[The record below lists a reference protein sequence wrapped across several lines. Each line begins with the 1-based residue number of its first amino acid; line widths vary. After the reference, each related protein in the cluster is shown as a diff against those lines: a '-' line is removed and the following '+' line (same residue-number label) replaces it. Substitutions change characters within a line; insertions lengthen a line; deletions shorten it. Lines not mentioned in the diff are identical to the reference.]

1 WREWHG
7 LCQNCPVYNSCPG
20 ICHSCHP
27 LYSAFVWH
35 AGIDVSPWVWR
46 LVGVSLI
53 ALGAGINLFCGWEFA
68 FRGKGTPAVWDPPQK
83 LVSTG
88 LYQYTRNP
96 MYLGIDL
103 LLLGEAVL
111 FESWILLGYAILVGA
126 GFHLFVIY
134 YEEPTLARKFEVKYE
149 VYRVRVPRW
158 LPSQRVQP
166 RAGE

>member
-1 WREWHG
+1 MVYAKTALFTILVPGFATVAIPYILLSSGTNG
-7 LCQNCPVYNSCPG
+7 LTFHLG
-20 ICHSCHP
+20 
-27 LYSAFVWH
+27 
-35 AGIDVSPWVWR
+35 VWR

-53 ALGAGINLFCGWEFA
+53 ALGAGIYLFCGWEFA

-83 LVSTG
+83 LVLTG

-96 MYLGIDL
+96 MYLGIGL

-134 YEEPTLARKFEVKYE
+134 YEEPALARKFEVKYE

-158 LPSQRVQP
+158 LPFPRVQP

>member
-1 WREWHG
+1 MVYGKTVLFTILVQGFATVALPYILLSSGTQG
-7 LCQNCPVYNSCPG
+7 LTFHLG
-20 ICHSCHP
+20 
-27 LYSAFVWH
+27 
-35 AGIDVSPWVWR
+35 VWR

-53 ALGAGINLFCGWEFA
+53 VLGAGINLLCGWEFA
-68 FRGKGTPAVWDPPQK
+68 FRGEGTPAVWDPPQT
-83 LVSTG
+83 LVATG

-126 GFHLFVIY
+126 GVYLVVLY
-134 YEEPTLARKFEVKYE
+134 YEEPTLARKFGVTYE

-158 LPSQRVQP
+158 LPFPRVQS
-166 RAGE
+166 RSGE